1 MSERDHK
8 IKHYPALA
16 HGEIT
21 SIFDGIWFVKGA
33 VKMPMILPMKIS
45 RSMTIVKDS
54 DSNDLTIFNSMRLN
68 DKGLEELEKL
78 GTIKNVVRLSG
89 FHGRDDGFYRERYD
103 AKIYAIK
110 GQAYTR
116 KLSEKVS
123 ENDIYMEPDVWL
135 SDDNNQLPIKD
146 SSLKIFKSSQPS
158 EAIAIINRE
167 GGILIT
173 GDSLQNTAKP
183 DKYANLF
190 AKIMM
195 KKMGFYEPYNV
206 GPGWL
211 KFAKPEINEVRSI
224 LELEFSHVL
233 PAHGD
238 PVLGDA
244 REKFRSVIEGD
255 LKGCHTK

>member
-1 MSERDHK
+1 MTEREHK

-21 SIFDGIWFVKGA
+21 SVFDGIWFVKGT
-33 VKMPMILPMKIS
+33 VKMPMSIPMKIS

-54 DSNDLTIFNSMRLN
+54 DSNELTIFNSMRLT
-68 DKGLEELEKL
+68 DKGLEKLEELGK
-78 GTIKNVVRLSG
+78 IKNVVRLSG
-89 FHGRDDGFYRERYD
+89 FHGRDDAYYRERYD

-123 ENDIYMEPDVWL
+123 ANDIYMEPDVWL
-135 SDDNNQLPIKD
+135 SDKNNLLPVKD
-146 SSLKIFKSSQPS
+146 VSLKIFNSSQPS
-158 EAIAIINRE
+158 EAIAIINKE

-173 GDSLQNTAKP
+173 GDSLQNMAKP
-183 DKYANLF
+183 DEYTNLF

-195 KKMGFYEPYNV
+195 KKMGFYKPYNV

-211 KFAKPEINEVRSI
+211 KYAKPEINEVRSI
-224 LELEFSHVL
+224 LELEFNHVL

-244 REKFRSVIEGD
+244 KEKFRPAVEGC
-255 LKGCHTK
+255 LNGCHTN